1 VRGSGDGWVTCAAG
15 HRHWGRFGAAGLL
28 LRREAS
34 PAADVLLQL
43 RVEWSHHGGT
53 WGIPGGARD
62 THESPVQAAFREAA
76 EETSVDPAAVRAEAS
91 LVDDH
96 GGWSYTTVV
105 ASTASVVDPRP
116 VGAESVAVR
125 WTSPSQ
131 ADELALHPGFAG
143 TWPLLRTVRPAP
155 VLLVD
160 AANVIGSRP
169 DGWWRDRA
177 AAVRR
182 LRDALVATSSTGL
195 ALGAAAGLPTS
206 EHVWRSFPEIVV
218 VTEGAARG
226 VPGVPG
232 VEVVTADG
240 SGDDALVEVAAA
252 RKPGPRTVVAVT
264 ADRELRR
271 RLEALGARILG
282 PRTLWELIDP
292 A

>member
-1 VRGSGDGWVTCAAG
+1 
-15 HRHWGRFGAAGLL
+15 
-28 LRREAS
+28 
-34 PAADVLLQL
+34 VLLQL

-76 EETSVDPAAVRAEAS
+76 EETSVDPASVRAEAS
-91 LVDDH
+91 VVDDH

-105 ASTASVVDPRP
+105 ASTATAIDPRP
-116 VGAESVAVR
+116 VGPESVAVR

-143 TWPLLRTVRPAP
+143 TWPLLRTVPPAP

-182 LRDALVATSSTGL
+182 LRDALAAASPTGL
-195 ALGAAAGLPTS
+195 TLGAVAGLPPS
-206 EHVWRSFPEIVV
+206 GHVWSSFPEIVL

-232 VEVVTADG
+232 VEVVAAAG
-240 SGDDALVEVAAA
+240 SGDDALVEIAAA
-252 RKPGPRTVVAVT
+252 RRSGSRRVVAVT

-271 RLEALGARILG
+271 RLEAMDARILG
-282 PRTLWELIDP
+282 PRSLWDLLD
-292 A
+292 AA